1 MGKPTCSY
9 CRVQLEDQNGSM
21 GMTMAS
27 GNGEFHFSN
36 LRQENYKIRVSS
48 VDYEEVSMTV
58 SINAELTRVTI
69 DLKSRKSE
77 TVSSSAQTVLNLST
91 ALESQSRD
99 IVELYKKALKNR
111 QKNRFAE
118 AAVQYESIAY
128 LAPQLYVAHF
138 DLGLSYEAVA
148 RLDDAEREFQI
159 SRQLDATS
167 AGPLIHLGEIYI
179 LRREWGWATEA
190 SIGAIRLDSKVPQA
204 FLNLGLA
211 LYCNGLPDLSR
222 TSLDKALEM
231 DPKLD
236 QARLL
241 LVNIYLNDHND
252 RSALA
257 QLDLYFSKGASRS
270 RSADLAALRA
280 QLKSGAPHEDG
291 LEIAVPISIGSISRK
306 SACRE

>member
-1 MGKPTCSY
+1 
-9 CRVQLEDQNGSM
+9 M

-27 GNGEFHFSN
+27 GNGEFHFRN
-36 LRQENYKIRVSS
+36 LRQENYRIRVNS
-48 VDYEEVSMTV
+48 VDYEAVSMTV
-58 SINAELTRVTI
+58 NLNAEVTRVTI
-69 DLKSRKSE
+69 DLRSRKSE
-77 TVSSSAQTVLNLST
+77 TISSSAQTVLNLST
-91 ALESQSRD
+91 ALESQTRD
-99 IVELYKKALKNR
+99 IVELYNKALKNR

-118 AAVQYESIAY
+118 AALQYESIAY

-148 RLDDAEREFQI
+148 RLDDAERQFQI
-159 SRQLDATS
+159 SRQLDAS
-167 AGPLIHLGEIYI
+167 SVGPLIHLGEIYI
-179 LRREWGWATEA
+179 LRREWASATEA
-190 SIGAIRLDSKVPQA
+190 SIGAIRLDSKMPQA

-211 LYCNGLPDLSR
+211 LYCNGLADLAR
-222 TSLDKALEM
+222 NSLDKALDM

-252 RSALA
+252 RGALE
-257 QLDLYFSKGASRS
+257 QLDLYFSKGATRS
-270 RSADLAALRA
+270 RSAELASLRA

-291 LEIAVPISIGSISRK
+291 LEVAVPMNIGSITRK

>member
-1 MGKPTCSY
+1 LQ
-9 CRVQLEDQNGSM
+9 R
-21 GMTMAS
+21 
-27 GNGEFHFSN
+27 
-36 LRQENYKIRVSS
+36 S

-58 SINAELTRVTI
+58 NLNAEVTRVTI
-69 DLKSRKSE
+69 DVKPRKSE
-77 TVSSSAQTVLNLST
+77 TISSSAQTVLNLST
-91 ALESQSRD
+91 APESQSRD
-99 IVELYKKALKNR
+99 IVDLYKKALKSR
-111 QKNRFAE
+111 QNNRFAE

-148 RLDDAEREFQI
+148 RLEDAEREFQI
-159 SRQLDATS
+159 SRQLDASS

-190 SIGAIRLDSKVPQA
+190 SIGAIRLDSKTPQA

-211 LYCNGLPDLSR
+211 LYCNGLRDLAR
-222 TSLDKALEM
+222 NSLDKALGM

-241 LVNIYLNDHND
+241 LVNIYLDDHND
-252 RSALA
+252 RSALE
-257 QLDLYFSKGASRS
+257 QLELYFSKGATRS
-270 RSADLAALRA
+270 RSGELAALLA

-291 LEIAVPISIGSISRK
+291 LEVSVPMSIGPIARK